1 MGLWKPATL
10 AHEQLVFPICQYST
24 CTLLGSIAVK
34 IFPSSHFGTQVDL
47 DFLTSTIDRGAARP
61 CTAASVSFP
70 LRYTHNFFAICL
82 RRCWWDAPGWGLK
95 NNCGSA
101 PPEKN
106 LYGQGMEVPLS
117 VRNGLIGI
125 INRSP
130 LCLHSFGRPNM
141 ESGIRLSS
149 KKRIRYC
156 I

>member
-1 MGLWKPATL
+1 VGLWKPATL

-82 RRCWWDAPGWGLK
+82 RRCWWEAPGWGLK

-101 PPEKN
+101 PPEKKT
-106 LYGQGMEVPLS
+106 LWPGYGGALVGKKWIDWNYQPLTS
-117 VRNGLIGI
+117 L
-125 INRSP
+125 P
-130 LCLHSFGRPNM
+130 SFLRAAEHGVGYP
-141 ESGIRLSS
+141 S
-149 KKRIRYC
+149 
-156 I
+156 